1 MAANLFSSSNNEDLE
16 APWLQNPWDKD
27 TVASTKNIMNKGNF
41 VFGHNMRV
49 TTIAT
54 TFASL
59 LTTLKI
65 ILIYVKGYEKRNP
78 TQILMDMR
86 DIRSEIFNF
95 VILDRFSF
103 CRASTLNLNRKG
115 SFEISVEL

>member
-1 MAANLFSSSNNEDLE
+1 MILAANIFSSSNNEDLE
-16 APWLQNPWDKD
+16 APWLQNPWGKD

-59 LTTLKI
+59 LTALKM
-65 ILIYVKGYEKRNP
+65 ILIYVKRYEKGNP
-78 TQILMDMR
+78 TQMLMDMR
-86 DIRSEIFNF
+86 DIRSEI
-95 VILDRFSF
+95 L
-103 CRASTLNLNRKG
+103 
-115 SFEISVEL
+115 IS

>member
-1 MAANLFSSSNNEDLE
+1 MILAANIFSSSNNEDLE
-16 APWLQNPWDKD
+16 APWLQNPWGKD

-59 LTTLKI
+59 LTALKM
-65 ILIYVKGYEKRNP
+65 ILIYVKRYEKRNP
-78 TQILMDMR
+78 TQMLMDMC

-95 VILDRFSF
+95 IILDRFSF
-103 CRASTLNLNRKG
+103 CRASTLNLDRRD
-115 SFEISVEL
+115 FVEL